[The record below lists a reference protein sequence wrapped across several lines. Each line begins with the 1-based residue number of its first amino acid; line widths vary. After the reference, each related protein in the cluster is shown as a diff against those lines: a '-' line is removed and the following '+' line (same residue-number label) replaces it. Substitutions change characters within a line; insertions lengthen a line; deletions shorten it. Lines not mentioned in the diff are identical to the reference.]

1 MRRRRPASAACGAFL
16 LLLLA
21 VIATAAP
28 WVGPDPPDRQD
39 LSGRLQGP
47 SRQHPL
53 GLDDLGRD
61 VLSRVVWGAR
71 VSLGA
76 GVSVVLMAGGI
87 GVLLGSVA
95 GLTGGW
101 VEAAL
106 MALVDLLLG
115 FPGVLLAIALVA
127 VLGPR
132 LGTVV
137 LALTVVGWVGYARL
151 ARSRVLQMKDL
162 EFLGAARALGG
173 RPVRI
178 LLRHALPNLLGPVI
192 VQAALGLGGVIL
204 AEAGLS
210 FLGLGVAP
218 PTASWGGMLRS
229 GTQNLLDAPLLTVAP
244 GVAIFAAV
252 LGANLLGDGLRERLD
267 PRGRTEDT
275 AL

>member
-1 MRRRRPASAACGAFL
+1 MRPRRTSSTICGAGL
-16 LLLLA
+16 LLLLVA
-21 VIATAAP
+21 AAAAAP
-28 WVGPDPPDRQD
+28 WIGPYPPDLQD

-53 GLDDLGRD
+53 GRDDLGRD
-61 VLSRVVWGAR
+61 VLSRVLWGAR
-71 VSLGA
+71 VSLSA
-76 GVSVVLMAGGI
+76 GVVVVLVAGSI
-87 GVLLGSVA
+87 GVLLGTAA
-95 GLTGGW
+95 GLAGGW
-101 VEAAL
+101 LEAAL

-132 LGTVV
+132 LGTVL
-137 LALTVVGWVGYARL
+137 LALTIVGWVGYARL
-151 ARSRVLQMKDL
+151 ARSRVLQLKDL
-162 EFLGAARALGG
+162 EYLQAARALGS
-173 RPVRI
+173 RPARI

-218 PTASWGGMLRS
+218 PTPSWGGMLRS
-229 GTQNLLDAPLLTVAP
+229 GTQNLLDAPLLTVVP
-244 GVAIFAAV
+244 GMAIFVAV
-252 LGANLLGDGLRERLD
+252 LGANLLGEGLRERLD
-267 PRGRTEDT
+267 PRGRTGET